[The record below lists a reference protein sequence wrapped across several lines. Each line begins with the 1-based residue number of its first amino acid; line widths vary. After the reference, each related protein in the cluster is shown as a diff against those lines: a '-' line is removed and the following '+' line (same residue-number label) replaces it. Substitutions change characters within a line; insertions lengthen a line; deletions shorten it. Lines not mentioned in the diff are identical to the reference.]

1 MSDQIEELIREI
13 ATKHGIA
20 VARDD
25 PILVLQTINNRLLMD
40 SAKAQ
45 QAQLDTYKEEMEA
58 LAQRWAADTKEKSE
72 RILNASL
79 SASKEAMGQI
89 MQKGADLAAAVV
101 KEEIESALRR
111 AVMQVHSAQRIGRL
125 NIIASALTL
134 LAVALVTW
142 AIFHP

>member
-13 ATKHGIA
+13 AAKHGIA

-25 PILVLQTINNRLLMD
+25 PILVLQTINNRLLID

-72 RILNASL
+72 RILNAAL

-89 MQKGADLAAAVV
+89 MLKGADSTTAKVRDQVDIALHQVV
-101 KEEIESALRR
+101 VPIR
-111 AVMQVHSAQRIGRL
+111 HAQLICKL
-125 NIIASALTL
+125 NILASVTTL
-134 LAVALVTW
+134 VAVAILGW
-142 AIFHP
+142 SIRHL